1 MPFATM
7 AAFPTP
13 CPAPASPPRKI
24 IHIDMDA
31 FFASVEQRDNP
42 ALRGQAVIVGGDPQG
57 RGVVAACSYEA
68 RAFGVHSAMPCSK
81 ARRLCPGAVFVRP
94 RMGRYQEVSRAIMAL
109 FHRVTDLVEP
119 LSVDEAFLDVTEN
132 HLGEISATRLA
143 GMLRQW
149 IVQET
154 GLTASAGV
162 SYNKFLAKI
171 ASGHQKPNGITVV
184 PPEKAPAF
192 LAVLPIGKFY
202 GVGRVT
208 EEKMHA
214 HGIRTGKDLLGISRA
229 NLTQL
234 FGKSGPFFYD
244 MARGRDDRPVTSVR
258 VRKSIGAE
266 TTLAEDIADYA
277 RIKAVLEELVA
288 RVACSLAAKK
298 TGGRTLSLKV
308 RYSDFTTITRS
319 STQPLGFFTAPD
331 MFDHLPRLLA
341 TTEAGRRKIRLL
353 GVTVSNLCENRPDK
367 ARRCQLPLPFPP
379 GKCTGAG
386 PGGYSLCR

>member
-1 MPFATM
+1 MPIATM
-7 AAFPTP
+7 TASSIPN
-13 CPAPASPPRKI
+13 PAPAATPRKI

-42 ALRGQAVIVGGDPQG
+42 ALRGRAVIVGGDPQG

-68 RAFGVHSAMPCSK
+68 RAFGVHSAMPCAK
-81 ARRLCPGAVFVRP
+81 AKRLCPGAVFIRP
-94 RMGRYQEVSRAIMAL
+94 RMARYQEVSRAIMAL

-119 LSVDEAFLDVTEN
+119 LSVDEAFLDVTGN
-132 HLGEISATRLA
+132 RLGEVSATRLA
-143 GMLRQW
+143 EMLQQW

-184 PPEKAPAF
+184 PPGKAPAF
-192 LAVLPIGKFY
+192 LAALPIGKFY

-208 EEKMHA
+208 EKKMHA
-214 HGIRTGKDLLGISRA
+214 RGIRTGKDLLRLSKEA
-229 NLTQL
+229 LTQI

-244 MARGRDDRPVTSVR
+244 MARGQDDRPVTSVR

-266 TTLAEDIADYA
+266 TTLAEDIADYS
-277 RIKAVLEELVA
+277 RIKAVLEDLVSRVA
-288 RVACSLAAKK
+288 RSLAGKK

-319 STQPLGFFTAPD
+319 STQSQGFFTAPD

-353 GVTVSNLCENRPDK
+353 GVTVSNLCSQGPDK
-367 ARRCQLPLPFPP
+367 TRRYQLPLPFPP
-379 GKCTGAG
+379 GKCTG
-386 PGGYSLCR
+386 PGDGCYSLWR